1 MITPLFKLTQ
11 DNEFI
16 TLTAKLKYV
25 KFSDFDY
32 FIDNN
37 TFRFSLKPYFL
48 NITLSHPLSADS
60 PKNQFAYNIEEQILI
75 CKIQKAEIGTFFEN
89 LDLLSTLFDNPTKPS
104 NTVTNKIQE
113 VNNNN
118 NNNSTLCKINVQN
131 ANELNEFL
139 FNIYSQPEIS
149 NLSLLDNNN
158 KEVFFYGFNNEF
170 SDVFDKRA
178 EDAVEICDLN
188 PKKVPLKFRYL
199 AMLEKENND
208 FNKERYVYDLYLDGD
223 NEDFADDN
231 FKSILLLSNEKFIK
245 LIKRNENEMPYTEK
259 EMQILTSINKTKIS
273 FIESNTFCS
282 FKFYLQ
288 IVDILFAYL
297 YDCLMTEYEHSSE
310 SGWTINKLSSVLSCF
325 VDYDKNFYSQS
336 KEISFTILE
345 ELIKNVLIAAYR
357 RILTYPLY
365 RNWKLCEKIKNE
377 ICDVLL
383 LGRYSIVKCFLQ
395 IRMIFE
401 RSEPRYLLNV
411 LYIDPFLKWIQFDSE
426 DKIFAMIAE
435 TIKKT
440 NLELSDI
447 KMNLETAE
455 EEILEENENVEMD
468 NN

>member
-1 MITPLFKLTQ
+1 MITPLFRLSQ
-11 DNEFI
+11 DSEFI

-75 CKIQKAEIGTFFEN
+75 CKIQKAEIGTHFEN
-89 LDLLSTLFDNPTKPS
+89 LDLLSTLFDNPAKPCTS
-104 NTVTNKIQE
+104 IGNKIEE
-113 VNNNN
+113 VNTNNT
-118 NNNSTLCKINVQN
+118 NSNLCKINVQN
-131 ANELNEFL
+131 TTELNEYL
-139 FNIYSQPEIS
+139 FNIYSQPEIT
-149 NLSLLDNNN
+149 NLSLLESNS
-158 KEVFFYGFNNEF
+158 KEIFFYGFNNEF

-231 FKSILLLSNEKFIK
+231 FKNILSLSNEKFIESITRK
-245 LIKRNENEMPYTEK
+245 ENEMPYTEK
-259 EMQILTSINKTKIS
+259 EIQILTSINKTKIS
-273 FIESNTFCS
+273 FLESNTFCC

-288 IVDILFAYL
+288 IVDILFAFL

-336 KEISFTILE
+336 KEISFAILD
-345 ELIKNVLIAAYR
+345 ELIKHTLIAAYR

-365 RNWKLCEKIKNE
+365 RNVKLCEKIKKE
-377 ICDVLL
+377 ICDVLS
-383 LGRYSIVKCFLQ
+383 LGRFSIVKCFLQ

-401 RSEPRYLLNV
+401 KSEPRYLLNV

-426 DKIFAMIAE
+426 DKIFLMISE

-440 NLELSDI
+440 KIEITDM

-455 EEILEENENVEMD
+455 KEILEQNDDDIEMNNE
-468 NN
+468 

>member
-1 MITPLFKLTQ
+1 MITPLFRLSQ

-48 NITLSHPLSADS
+48 KITLSHPLSADS
-60 PKNQFAYNIEEQILI
+60 PKNQFVYNIEEQILI
-75 CKIQKAEIGTFFEN
+75 CKIQKAEIGAHFEN
-89 LDLLSTLFDNPTKPS
+89 LDLISTLFDNPTTPS
-104 NTVTNKIQE
+104 APIANKIEE
-113 VNNNN
+113 VSTNS
-118 NNNSTLCKINVQN
+118 NNSTLCKINVQN
-131 ANELNEFL
+131 ANELNEYL

-149 NLSLLDNNN
+149 NLTLLDS
-158 KEVFFYGFNNEF
+158 KENFFYGFNNQF

-231 FKSILLLSNEKFIK
+231 FKNILSLSNEKFIDS
-245 LIKRNENEMPYTEK
+245 IKRKENEMPYTEK

-273 FIESNTFCS
+273 FIESNTFS
-282 FKFYLQ
+282 PFKFYLQ

-336 KEISFTILE
+336 KEISFSILD
-345 ELIKNVLIAAYR
+345 ELIKHTLIAAYR
-357 RILTYPLY
+357 RVLTYPLY
-365 RNWKLCEKIKNE
+365 RNVKLCEKIKKE
-377 ICDVLL
+377 ICDVLS
-383 LGRYSIVKCFLQ
+383 LGRFSIVKCFLQ

-426 DKIFAMIAE
+426 DKILIMLAE
-435 TIKKT
+435 KIKSTTI
-440 NLELSDI
+440 ELSDI

-455 EEILEENENVEMD
+455 KEILENDDIEMND
-468 NN
+468 K

>member
-1 MITPLFKLTQ
+1 MITPLFRLSQ

-48 NITLSHPLSADS
+48 KITLSHPLSADS

-75 CKIQKAEIGTFFEN
+75 CKIQKAEIGAHFEN
-89 LDLLSTLFDNPTKPS
+89 LDLISTLFDNPTTP
-104 NTVTNKIQE
+104 NAPIANKIEE
-113 VNNNN
+113 VNTNS
-118 NNNSTLCKINVQN
+118 NNSTLCKINVQN
-131 ANELNEFL
+131 ANELNEYL

-149 NLSLLDNNN
+149 NLTLLDS
-158 KEVFFYGFNNEF
+158 KENFFYGFNNQF

-231 FKSILLLSNEKFIK
+231 FKNILSLSNEKFIDS
-245 LIKRNENEMPYTEK
+245 IKRKENEMPYTEK

-273 FIESNTFCS
+273 FIESNTFS
-282 FKFYLQ
+282 PFKFYLQ

-336 KEISFTILE
+336 KEISFSILD
-345 ELIKNVLIAAYR
+345 ELIKHTLIAAYR
-357 RILTYPLY
+357 RVLTYPLY
-365 RNWKLCEKIKNE
+365 RNVKLCEKIKKE
-377 ICDVLL
+377 ICDVLS
-383 LGRYSIVKCFLQ
+383 LGRFSIVKCFLQ

-426 DKIFAMIAE
+426 DKILIMLAE
-435 TIKKT
+435 KIKSTTI
-440 NLELSDI
+440 ELSDI

-455 EEILEENENVEMD
+455 KEILENDDIEMND
-468 NN
+468 K

>member
-1 MITPLFKLTQ
+1 MITPLFRLSQ

-48 NITLSHPLSADS
+48 KITLSHPLSADS

-75 CKIQKAEIGTFFEN
+75 CKIQKAEIGAHFEN
-89 LDLLSTLFDNPTKPS
+89 LDLISTLFDNPTTPS
-104 NTVTNKIQE
+104 APIGNKIEE
-113 VNNNN
+113 VSTNS
-118 NNNSTLCKINVQN
+118 NNSTLCKINVQN
-131 ANELNEFL
+131 ANELNEYL

-149 NLSLLDNNN
+149 NLTLLDS
-158 KEVFFYGFNNEF
+158 KENFFYGFNNQF

-231 FKSILLLSNEKFIK
+231 FKNILSLSNEKFIDS
-245 LIKRNENEMPYTEK
+245 IKRKENEMPYTEK

-273 FIESNTFCS
+273 FIESNTFS
-282 FKFYLQ
+282 PFKFYLQ

-336 KEISFTILE
+336 KEISFSILD
-345 ELIKNVLIAAYR
+345 ELIKHTLIAAYR
-357 RILTYPLY
+357 RVLTYPLY
-365 RNWKLCEKIKNE
+365 RNVKLCEKIKKE
-377 ICDVLL
+377 ICDVLS
-383 LGRYSIVKCFLQ
+383 LGRFSIVKCFLQ

-411 LYIDPFLKWIQFDSE
+411 LYIDPLLKWIQFDSE
-426 DKIFAMIAE
+426 DKILIMLAE
-435 TIKKT
+435 KIKSTTI
-440 NLELSDI
+440 ELSDI

-455 EEILEENENVEMD
+455 KEILENDDIEMND
-468 NN
+468 K

>member
-1 MITPLFKLTQ
+1 MITPLFRLSQ

-48 NITLSHPLSADS
+48 KITLSHPLSADS
-60 PKNQFAYNIEEQILI
+60 PKNQFTYNIEEQILI
-75 CKIQKAEIGTFFEN
+75 CKIQKAEIGAHFEN
-89 LDLLSTLFDNPTKPS
+89 LDLISTLFDNPTTPS
-104 NTVTNKIQE
+104 TPIANKIEE
-113 VNNNN
+113 VSTNS
-118 NNNSTLCKINVQN
+118 NNSTLCKINVQN
-131 ANELNEFL
+131 ANELNEYL

-149 NLSLLDNNN
+149 NLTLLDS
-158 KEVFFYGFNNEF
+158 KENFFYGFNNQF

-231 FKSILLLSNEKFIK
+231 FKNILSLSNEKFIDS
-245 LIKRNENEMPYTEK
+245 IKRKENEMPYTEK

-273 FIESNTFCS
+273 FIESNTFS
-282 FKFYLQ
+282 PFKFYLQ

-336 KEISFTILE
+336 KEISFSILD
-345 ELIKNVLIAAYR
+345 ELIKHTLIAAYR
-357 RILTYPLY
+357 RVLTYPLY
-365 RNWKLCEKIKNE
+365 RNVKLCEKIKKE
-377 ICDVLL
+377 ICDVLS
-383 LGRYSIVKCFLQ
+383 LGRFSIVKCFLQ

-426 DKIFAMIAE
+426 DKILIMLAE
-435 TIKKT
+435 KIKSTTI
-440 NLELSDI
+440 ELSDI

-455 EEILEENENVEMD
+455 KEILENDDIEMND
-468 NN
+468 K

>member
-1 MITPLFKLTQ
+1 MITPLFRLSQ

-48 NITLSHPLSADS
+48 KITLSHPLSADS
-60 PKNQFAYNIEEQILI
+60 PKNQFAYDIEEQILI
-75 CKIQKAEIGTFFEN
+75 CKIQKAEIGAHFEN
-89 LDLLSTLFDNPTKPS
+89 LDLISTLFDNPTTPS
-104 NTVTNKIQE
+104 APIANKIEE
-113 VNNNN
+113 VSTNS
-118 NNNSTLCKINVQN
+118 NNSTLCKINVQN
-131 ANELNEFL
+131 ANELNEYL

-149 NLSLLDNNN
+149 NLTLLDS
-158 KEVFFYGFNNEF
+158 KENFFYGFNNQF

-231 FKSILLLSNEKFIK
+231 FKNILSLSNEKFIDS
-245 LIKRNENEMPYTEK
+245 IKRKENEMPYTEK

-273 FIESNTFCS
+273 FIESNTFS
-282 FKFYLQ
+282 PFKFYLQ

-336 KEISFTILE
+336 KEISFSILD
-345 ELIKNVLIAAYR
+345 ELIKHTLIAAYR
-357 RILTYPLY
+357 RVLTYPLY
-365 RNWKLCEKIKNE
+365 RNVKLCEKIKKE
-377 ICDVLL
+377 ICDVLS
-383 LGRYSIVKCFLQ
+383 LGRFSIVKCFLQ

-411 LYIDPFLKWIQFDSE
+411 LYIDPLLKWIQFDSE
-426 DKIFAMIAE
+426 DKILIMLAE
-435 TIKKT
+435 KIKSTTI
-440 NLELSDI
+440 ELSDI

-455 EEILEENENVEMD
+455 KEILENDDIEMND
-468 NN
+468 K

>member
-1 MITPLFKLTQ
+1 MITPLFRLSQ
-11 DNEFI
+11 DSEFI

-48 NITLSHPLSADS
+48 KITLSHPLSADS
-60 PKNQFAYNIEEQILI
+60 PKNQFTYNIEEQILI
-75 CKIQKAEIGTFFEN
+75 CKIQKAEIGAHFEN
-89 LDLLSTLFDNPTKPS
+89 LDLISTLFDNPTTPS
-104 NTVTNKIQE
+104 APIANKIEE
-113 VNNNN
+113 VSTNS
-118 NNNSTLCKINVQN
+118 NNSTLCKINVQN
-131 ANELNEFL
+131 ANELNEYL

-149 NLSLLDNNN
+149 NLTLLDS
-158 KEVFFYGFNNEF
+158 KENFFYGFNNQF

-231 FKSILLLSNEKFIK
+231 FKNILSLSNEKFIDS
-245 LIKRNENEMPYTEK
+245 IKRKENEMPYTEK

-273 FIESNTFCS
+273 FIESNTFS
-282 FKFYLQ
+282 PFKFYLQ

-336 KEISFTILE
+336 KEISFSILD
-345 ELIKNVLIAAYR
+345 ELIKHTLIAAYR
-357 RILTYPLY
+357 RVLTYPLY
-365 RNWKLCEKIKNE
+365 RNVKLCEKIKKE
-377 ICDVLL
+377 ICDVLS
-383 LGRYSIVKCFLQ
+383 LGRFSIVKCFLQ

-426 DKIFAMIAE
+426 DKILIMLAE
-435 TIKKT
+435 KIKSTTI
-440 NLELSDI
+440 ELSDI

-455 EEILEENENVEMD
+455 KEILENDDIEMND
-468 NN
+468 K

>member
-1 MITPLFKLTQ
+1 MITPLFRLSQ

-48 NITLSHPLSADS
+48 KITLSHPLSADS

-75 CKIQKAEIGTFFEN
+75 CKIQKAEIGSHFEN
-89 LDLLSTLFDNPTKPS
+89 LDLISTLFDNPTTPS
-104 NTVTNKIQE
+104 APIANKIEE
-113 VNNNN
+113 VSTNS
-118 NNNSTLCKINVQN
+118 NNSTLCKINVQN
-131 ANELNEFL
+131 ANELNEYL

-149 NLSLLDNNN
+149 NLTLLDS
-158 KEVFFYGFNNEF
+158 KENFFYGFNNQF

-231 FKSILLLSNEKFIK
+231 FKNILSLSNEKFIDS
-245 LIKRNENEMPYTEK
+245 IKRKENEMPYTEK

-273 FIESNTFCS
+273 FIESNTFS
-282 FKFYLQ
+282 PFKFYLQ

-336 KEISFTILE
+336 KEISFSILD
-345 ELIKNVLIAAYR
+345 ELIKHTLIAAYR
-357 RILTYPLY
+357 RVLTYPLY
-365 RNWKLCEKIKNE
+365 RNVKLCEKIKKE
-377 ICDVLL
+377 ICDVLS
-383 LGRYSIVKCFLQ
+383 LGRFSIVKCFLQ

-426 DKIFAMIAE
+426 DKILIMLAE
-435 TIKKT
+435 KIKSTTI
-440 NLELSDI
+440 ELSDI

-455 EEILEENENVEMD
+455 KEILENDDIEMND
-468 NN
+468 K

>member
-1 MITPLFKLTQ
+1 MITPLFRLSQ

-48 NITLSHPLSADS
+48 KITLSHPLSADS
-60 PKNQFAYNIEEQILI
+60 PKNQFTYNIEEQILI
-75 CKIQKAEIGTFFEN
+75 CKIQKAEIGAHFEN
-89 LDLLSTLFDNPTKPS
+89 LDLISTLFDNPTTP
-104 NTVTNKIQE
+104 NAPIANKIEE
-113 VNNNN
+113 VNTNS
-118 NNNSTLCKINVQN
+118 NNSTLCKINVQN
-131 ANELNEFL
+131 ANELNEYL

-149 NLSLLDNNN
+149 NLTLLDS
-158 KEVFFYGFNNEF
+158 KENFFYGFNNQF

-231 FKSILLLSNEKFIK
+231 FKNILSLSNEKFIDS
-245 LIKRNENEMPYTEK
+245 IKRKENEMPYTEK

-273 FIESNTFCS
+273 FIESNTFS
-282 FKFYLQ
+282 PFKFYLQ

-336 KEISFTILE
+336 KEISFSILD
-345 ELIKNVLIAAYR
+345 ELIKHTLIAAYR
-357 RILTYPLY
+357 RVLTYPLY
-365 RNWKLCEKIKNE
+365 RNVKLCEKIKKE
-377 ICDVLL
+377 ICDVLS
-383 LGRYSIVKCFLQ
+383 LGRFSIVKCFLQ

-426 DKIFAMIAE
+426 DKILIMLAE
-435 TIKKT
+435 KIKSTTI
-440 NLELSDI
+440 ELSDI

-455 EEILEENENVEMD
+455 KEILENDDIEMND
-468 NN
+468 K

>member
-1 MITPLFKLTQ
+1 MITPLFRLSQ
-11 DNEFI
+11 DSEFI

-48 NITLSHPLSADS
+48 KITLSHPLSADS

-75 CKIQKAEIGTFFEN
+75 CKIQKAEIGAHFEN
-89 LDLLSTLFDNPTKPS
+89 LDLISTLFDNPTTPS
-104 NTVTNKIQE
+104 APIANKIEE
-113 VNNNN
+113 VSTNS
-118 NNNSTLCKINVQN
+118 NNSTLCKINVQN
-131 ANELNEFL
+131 ANELNEYL

-149 NLSLLDNNN
+149 NLTLLDS
-158 KEVFFYGFNNEF
+158 KENFFYGFNNQF

-231 FKSILLLSNEKFIK
+231 FKNILSLSNEKFIDS
-245 LIKRNENEMPYTEK
+245 IKRKENEMPYTEK

-273 FIESNTFCS
+273 FIESNTFS
-282 FKFYLQ
+282 PFKFYLQ

-336 KEISFTILE
+336 KEISFSILD
-345 ELIKNVLIAAYR
+345 ELIKHTLIAAYR
-357 RILTYPLY
+357 RVLTYPLY
-365 RNWKLCEKIKNE
+365 RNVKLCEKIKKE
-377 ICDVLL
+377 ICDVLS
-383 LGRYSIVKCFLQ
+383 LGRFSIVKCFLQ

-426 DKIFAMIAE
+426 DKILIMLAE
-435 TIKKT
+435 KIKSTTI
-440 NLELSDI
+440 ELSDI

-455 EEILEENENVEMD
+455 KEILENDDIEMND
-468 NN
+468 K

>member
-1 MITPLFKLTQ
+1 MITPLFRLSQ

-48 NITLSHPLSADS
+48 KITLSHPLSADS

-75 CKIQKAEIGTFFEN
+75 CKIQKAEIGAHFEN
-89 LDLLSTLFDNPTKPS
+89 LDLISTLFDNPTTPS
-104 NTVTNKIQE
+104 APIANKIEE
-113 VNNNN
+113 VSTNS
-118 NNNSTLCKINVQN
+118 NNSTLCKINVQN
-131 ANELNEFL
+131 ANELNEYL

-149 NLSLLDNNN
+149 NLTLLDS
-158 KEVFFYGFNNEF
+158 KENFFYGFNNQF

-231 FKSILLLSNEKFIK
+231 FKNILSLSNEKFIDS
-245 LIKRNENEMPYTEK
+245 IKRKENEMPYTEK

-273 FIESNTFCS
+273 FIESNTFS
-282 FKFYLQ
+282 PFKFYLQ

-336 KEISFTILE
+336 KEISFSILD
-345 ELIKNVLIAAYR
+345 ELIKHTLIAAYR
-357 RILTYPLY
+357 RVLTYPLY
-365 RNWKLCEKIKNE
+365 RNVKLCEKIKKE
-377 ICDVLL
+377 ICDVLS
-383 LGRYSIVKCFLQ
+383 LGRFSIVKCFLQ

-411 LYIDPFLKWIQFDSE
+411 LYIDPLLKWIQFDSE
-426 DKIFAMIAE
+426 DKILIMLAE
-435 TIKKT
+435 KIKSTTI
-440 NLELSDI
+440 ELSDI

-455 EEILEENENVEMD
+455 KEILENDDIEMND
-468 NN
+468 K

>member
-1 MITPLFKLTQ
+1 MITPLFRLSQ
-11 DNEFI
+11 DDEFI

-48 NITLSHPLSADS
+48 KITLSHPLSADS

-75 CKIQKAEIGTFFEN
+75 CKIQKAEIGAHFEN
-89 LDLLSTLFDNPTKPS
+89 LDLISTLFDNPTTPS
-104 NTVTNKIQE
+104 APIANKIEE
-113 VNNNN
+113 VRTNS
-118 NNNSTLCKINVQN
+118 NNSTLCKINVQN
-131 ANELNEFL
+131 ANELNEYL

-149 NLSLLDNNN
+149 NLTLLDS
-158 KEVFFYGFNNEF
+158 KENFFYGFNNQF

-231 FKSILLLSNEKFIK
+231 FKNILSLSNEKFIDS
-245 LIKRNENEMPYTEK
+245 IKRKENEMPYTEK

-273 FIESNTFCS
+273 FIESNTFS
-282 FKFYLQ
+282 PFKFYLQ

-336 KEISFTILE
+336 KEISFSILD
-345 ELIKNVLIAAYR
+345 ELIKHTLIASYR
-357 RILTYPLY
+357 RVLTYPLY
-365 RNWKLCEKIKNE
+365 RNVKLCEKIKKE
-377 ICDVLL
+377 ICDVLS
-383 LGRYSIVKCFLQ
+383 LGRFSIVKCFLQ

-426 DKIFAMIAE
+426 DKILIMLAE
-435 TIKKT
+435 KIKSTTI
-440 NLELSDI
+440 ELSDI

-455 EEILEENENVEMD
+455 KEILENDDIEMND
-468 NN
+468 K

>member
-1 MITPLFKLTQ
+1 MITPLFRLSQ

-48 NITLSHPLSADS
+48 KITLSHPLSADS
-60 PKNQFAYNIEEQILI
+60 PKNQFVYNIEEQILI
-75 CKIQKAEIGTFFEN
+75 CKIQKAEIGAHFEN
-89 LDLLSTLFDNPTKPS
+89 LDLISTLFDNPTTPS
-104 NTVTNKIQE
+104 APIANKIEE
-113 VNNNN
+113 VSTNS
-118 NNNSTLCKINVQN
+118 NNSTLCKINVQN
-131 ANELNEFL
+131 ANELNEYL

-149 NLSLLDNNN
+149 NLTLLDS
-158 KEVFFYGFNNEF
+158 KENFFYGFNNQF

-231 FKSILLLSNEKFIK
+231 FKNILSLSNEKFIDS
-245 LIKRNENEMPYTEK
+245 IKRKENEMPYTEK

-273 FIESNTFCS
+273 FIESNTFS
-282 FKFYLQ
+282 PFKFYLQ

-336 KEISFTILE
+336 KEISFSILD
-345 ELIKNVLIAAYR
+345 ELIKHTLIAAYR
-357 RILTYPLY
+357 RVLTYPLY
-365 RNWKLCEKIKNE
+365 RNVKLCEKIKKE
-377 ICDVLL
+377 ICDVLS
-383 LGRYSIVKCFLQ
+383 LGRFSIVKCFLQ

-411 LYIDPFLKWIQFDSE
+411 LYIDPLLKWIQFDSE
-426 DKIFAMIAE
+426 DKILIMLAE
-435 TIKKT
+435 KIKSTTI
-440 NLELSDI
+440 ELSDI

-455 EEILEENENVEMD
+455 KEILENDDIEMND
-468 NN
+468 K

>member
-1 MITPLFKLTQ
+1 MITPLFRLSQ

-48 NITLSHPLSADS
+48 KITLSHPLSADS
-60 PKNQFAYNIEEQILI
+60 PKNQFTYNIEEQILI
-75 CKIQKAEIGTFFEN
+75 CKIQKAEIGAHFEN
-89 LDLLSTLFDNPTKPS
+89 LDLISTLFDNPTTPS
-104 NTVTNKIQE
+104 APVANKIEE
-113 VNNNN
+113 VSTNS
-118 NNNSTLCKINVQN
+118 NNSTLCKINVQN
-131 ANELNEFL
+131 ANELNEYL

-149 NLSLLDNNN
+149 NLTLLDS
-158 KEVFFYGFNNEF
+158 KENFFYGFNNQF

-231 FKSILLLSNEKFIK
+231 FKNILSLSNEKFIDS
-245 LIKRNENEMPYTEK
+245 IKRKENEMPYTEK
-259 EMQILTSINKTKIS
+259 EMQILASINKTKIS
-273 FIESNTFCS
+273 FIESNTFS
-282 FKFYLQ
+282 PFKFYLQ

-336 KEISFTILE
+336 KEISFSILD
-345 ELIKNVLIAAYR
+345 ELIKHTLIAAYR
-357 RILTYPLY
+357 RVLTYPLY
-365 RNWKLCEKIKNE
+365 RNVKLCEKIKKE
-377 ICDVLL
+377 ICDVLS
-383 LGRYSIVKCFLQ
+383 LGRFSIVKCFLQ

-426 DKIFAMIAE
+426 DKILIMLAE
-435 TIKKT
+435 KIKSTTID
-440 NLELSDI
+440 LSDI

-455 EEILEENENVEMD
+455 KEILENDDIEMND
-468 NN
+468 K